1 MTRLLR
7 LLGASLILGTSLPAL
22 AGDAELDAEVVLVR
36 PNHSGKV
43 PAELA
48 SMRGA
53 LKAKG
58 YSGAAVDARR
68 SVHLDEGRTT
78 HVKVGSQE
86 VDLTLLGVDHG
97 KAQVR
102 VTREGRKGRVTT
114 VSTDHTR
121 FLLTVPSKK
130 R

>member
-1 MTRLLR
+1 MNRLFR
-7 LLGASLILGTSLPAL
+7 LLGVSMLLGTSLPAL

-36 PNHSGKV
+36 PNQSGRV

-48 SMRGA
+48 SMRPA
-53 LKAKG
+53 LKSKG

-68 SVHLDEGRTT
+68 QVHLDEGRTT

-86 VDLTLLGVDHG
+86 LDLTLLSVDRG

-102 VTREGRKGRVTT
+102 VTREGKKPRVTS

-121 FLLTVPSKK
+121 FLLTVPAKK